1 MTTRIL
7 ILGAGFGGL
16 ELSSTLAT
24 TLPGEVE
31 VTLIDQSDSFAF
43 GFTKL
48 DVMFG
53 HAQAT
58 DVRAYYRD
66 IHHDGVTFRQEVVT
80 AIDPESR
87 QVTTDKGTY
96 DGDILV
102 VALGADLDPS
112 ATPGLVEGG
121 NEFYSFDGAVVMR
134 DVLPTFTSGTAIIG
148 VCGQF
153 FKCPPAP
160 CECAF
165 MLHDYLAERGV
176 RDAVHIKV
184 VSPMGT
190 PIPVSESTSVAI
202 LAGFAEKG
210 IEYVGGGMVTELDPA
225 ARVVHTSSGGSHPYD
240 LFLGVPKHVAPPVV
254 VASGLTEDGWIP
266 VDRGS
271 FTTKF
276 PNVYAVGDV
285 TSAPVPRAGAIAERE
300 AMAVARDITARLR
313 GGRSGEPFDG
323 TGLCYIEFGGGL
335 VGRVDVSF
343 YGPDGPTGPFSAP
356 SRALS
361 EEKEQFAPS
370 RLARWFGASPAR

>member
-1 MTTRIL
+1 MTTRVL

-24 TLPGEVE
+24 TLPGEVD

-43 GFTKL
+43 GFSKL

-53 HAQAT
+53 HQQVT

-66 IHHDGVTFRQEVVT
+66 IHHDGVTFRQETVT
-80 AIDPESR
+80 AIDPTAR
-87 QVTTDKGTY
+87 RVTTDGGTY
-96 DGDILV
+96 DCDILV
-102 VALGADLDPS
+102 VALGADLDPA

-121 NEFYSFDGAVVMR
+121 DEFYSFDGAAHLR
-134 DVLPTFTSGTAIIG
+134 DVLPTFTKGTAIIG

-165 MLHDYLAERGV
+165 MLHDFLTERGV

-184 VSPMGT
+184 ISPMGI
-190 PIPVSESTSVAI
+190 PIPVSEPTSAAI
-202 LAGFAEKG
+202 LAAFAEKG
-210 IEYVGGGMVTELDPA
+210 IEWVGGAMVTELDLA
-225 ARVVHTSSGGSHPYD
+225 ARLAHTSSGDSHPYD

-276 PNVYAVGDV
+276 QNVYAVGDV
-285 TSAPVPRAGAIAERE
+285 TSAPVPRAGVIAERE

-313 GGRSGEPFDG
+313 GGGAAEPFDG
-323 TGLCYIEFGGGL
+323 TGLCYIEFGDGL
-335 VGRVDVSF
+335 VARVDVSF
-343 YGPDGPTGPFSAP
+343 YGPDGPKGPFSEP
-356 SRALS
+356 SLALT
-361 EEKEQFAPS
+361 EEKGQFGPP
-370 RLARWFGASPAR
+370 RLARWFGASPGR